1 MNLREGENI
10 LSIYHHHFLPFF
22 GRMLQLALTTIP
34 IFFLLY
40 IAAKTLSGNINLI
53 IYAVTFS
60 LFFIIAFY
68 ISLIYWL
75 DKLIITNQRIVFVN
89 WKLLTAKIETET
101 EIRDI
106 QDVRTNVKGLLSLL
120 PFFDFGEIEIQTA
133 SYTETIKFEEAPNP
147 DEIKTLIHSV
157 RQNHFR
163 NPSAPQPDRA
173 HAGLDTYD
181 IMAGD
186 GTRTPIR

>member
-10 LSIYHHHFLPFF
+10 LYTYHHHFLPFF
-22 GRMLQLALTTIP
+22 GRMLQLAFATIP

-40 IAAKTLSGNINLI
+40 IAAKTLSVNVNLI
-53 IYAVTFS
+53 IYAITFS
-60 LFFIIAFY
+60 LFFMAAFY

-75 DKLIITNQRIVFVN
+75 DKLIITNQRIIFVN

-106 QDVRTNVKGLLSLL
+106 QDVRTNVKGLLSLI

-133 SYTETIKFEEAPNP
+133 SYTETIKFEEAPDP

-157 RQNHFR
+157 RQNHF
-163 NPSAPQPDRA
+163 NQPSAPQPNRA

-186 GTRTPIR
+186 DTRTPVR